1 LVAERAKALKMKVHA
16 FDPFVTEEA
25 FAKDGVTPC
34 TVDELVSICDYITLH
49 CPVTDKPRNVISR
62 ERIEKMKKG
71 ARIINC
77 ARGGL
82 VDEDALYEAL
92 ESGHL
97 AGAALDV
104 YNQEPPKDSPLF
116 TLSNIVFTPHLGAST
131 REAQTAAGTE
141 IAQQIATY
149 LQTGEPVNA
158 INLPRVSAEV
168 LKSMQ
173 PYLTL
178 SNRLGQLVSGMIED
192 PVTQVEVTAYGDIA
206 KMDTRALTTECLIGL
221 LGKQMSVPVNRVN
234 VSHIAAQKG
243 IKVTEVISDEQ
254 KDYQSVLSVKV
265 THGNNVTTVSGTVFD
280 KKWPRLTMINDYEI
294 EVALSDNILFTRH
307 LDQPGVLATIC
318 SLLADKD
325 INISRMQLGI
335 VPDSNKALAAI
346 CISEL
351 LDSDSIETLLSV
363 EPINKVM
370 QLQLA

>member
-1 LVAERAKALKMKVHA
+1 M
-16 FDPFVTEEA
+16 
-25 FAKDGVTPC
+25 
-34 TVDELVSICDYITLH
+34 
-49 CPVTDKPRNVISR
+49 
-62 ERIEKMKKG
+62 
-71 ARIINC
+71 
-77 ARGGL
+77 
-82 VDEDALYEAL
+82 
-92 ESGHL
+92 
-97 AGAALDV
+97 
-104 YNQEPPKDSPLF
+104 
-116 TLSNIVFTPHLGAST
+116 
-131 REAQTAAGTE
+131 
-141 IAQQIATY
+141 
-149 LQTGEPVNA
+149 QTGEPVNA